1 MNGHSIGSLS
11 HAQDFFRRQE
21 FYDNFKFRD
30 VHGIPLVE
38 SPEVPDGQQPQMPAI
53 IKYSLDDL
61 SSAESALEST
71 SEKSQD
77 QKAMNSKNSIASS
90 PAAGAPAS
98 HFSHVT
104 SSHPKPAPNTVAD
117 QISSKSDSNGIVTAL
132 SNIDRLTKMSDS
144 LMSNTM
150 NRISDPI
157 STG

>member
-1 MNGHSIGSLS
+1 M
-11 HAQDFFRRQE
+11 
-21 FYDNFKFRD
+21 
-30 VHGIPLVE
+30 HGIPLVE
-38 SPEVPDGQQPQMPAI
+38 SPEVPDGQPEMPAI

-61 SSAESALEST
+61 SPSESALEST
-71 SEKSQD
+71 SEKFQD
-77 QKAMNSKNSIASS
+77 QDAMTSKNSITNS
-90 PAAGAPAS
+90 PAAGSPAS

-104 SSHPKPAPNTVAD
+104 SSHAKPAPHTVAD

-157 STG
+157 SKS